1 MPSGR
6 RCWNSAMSVG
16 TRNKA
21 LLARLA
27 AVAALMCAASWGF
40 VPLYDWFC
48 RVTGFGGATLRAEA
62 GSAEA
67 LDRAITIRF
76 DASKERGM
84 PWEFRPLER
93 KMKLRIGESGLAF
106 YEAHNPTSVAVAGAA
121 SYNVHPFSAGGYFVK
136 VQCFCFEEQVLQ
148 PGESVQMPVS
158 FYVDPDIVNDPEA
171 GSVGTITLSYTF
183 HRVDLPPGGDLRPAS
198 AQARADE
205 PSSEES

>member
-1 MPSGR
+1 
-6 RCWNSAMSVG
+6 MSVG
-16 TRNKA
+16 TRNKTW
-21 LLARLA
+21 LMRLV

-48 RVTGFGGATLRAEA
+48 RVTGFGGATLRAAEA
-62 GSAEA
+62 GSAEV
-67 LDRAITIRF
+67 LDRTITIRF

-84 PWEFRPLER
+84 PWDFRPLER

-136 VQCFCFEEQVLQ
+136 VQCFCFDEQVLQ

-158 FYVDPDIVNDPEA
+158 FFVDPDIVNDPEA

-183 HRVDLPPGGDLRPAS
+183 HRVDLPPGGDPSTAS
-198 AQARADE
+198 AQANADKT
-205 PSSEES
+205 SS

>member
-1 MPSGR
+1 
-6 RCWNSAMSVG
+6 MSMG
-16 TRNKA
+16 TRNKTW
-21 LLARLA
+21 LMRLA
-27 AVAALMCAASWGF
+27 AVAALMCTASWGF

-62 GSAEA
+62 GNAEA
-67 LDRAITIRF
+67 LDRTITIRF

-84 PWEFRPLER
+84 PWDFRPLER

-158 FYVDPDIVNDPEA
+158 FFVDPDIVNDPEA

-183 HRVDLPPGGDLRPAS
+183 HRVDLPPGGGPSTAS
-198 AQARADE
+198 AEADADKT
-205 PSSEES
+205 SS

>member
-1 MPSGR
+1 
-6 RCWNSAMSVG
+6 MSVG

-21 LLARLA
+21 WLMRLA

-62 GSAEA
+62 GNAEA
-67 LDRAITIRF
+67 LDRTITIRF

-84 PWEFRPLER
+84 PWDFRPLDR

-136 VQCFCFEEQVLQ
+136 VQCFCFEEQILQ

-158 FYVDPDIVNDPEA
+158 FFVDPDIVNDPEA

-183 HRVDLPPGGDLRPAS
+183 HRIDLPPSGVPSSASTRAS
-198 AQARADE
+198 ADKTN
-205 PSSEES
+205 S

>member
-1 MPSGR
+1 MPAS
-6 RCWNSAMSVG
+6 S
-16 TRNKA
+16 RNIA
-21 LLARLA
+21 TMMRLG
-27 AVAALMCAASWGF
+27 AVAALMGAAAWGF

-48 RVTGFGGATLRAEA
+48 RVTGFGGATLQAEA

-67 LDRAITIRF
+67 LDRMITIRF

-136 VQCFCFEEQVLQ
+136 VQCFCFEEQILQ
-148 PGESVQMPVS
+148 PGESVRMPVS
-158 FYVDPDIVNDPEA
+158 FFVDPDIVSDPDA

-198 AQARADE
+198 AQARTDE
-205 PSSEES
+205 SSSEES